1 MATFPITNGVT
12 TYLPAPEGVEVDF
25 ENPRSRHALD
35 HYLIFALLGSLALVC
50 LVQRFYTKHYIV
62 GGLKIDDYLISLAWM
77 ASIAMQS
84 TQIWSVS
91 IGGLCHHAWEMPI
104 SIYTNHML
112 SSYIA
117 APVFIACNGLS
128 KSSLL
133 TFYLRISTQKWFKIS
148 IWAAI
153 AMVCGYTCTIAGLL
167 LFGCR
172 PIRSAWDPYVPGK
185 CVNLPSLYIAI
196 ASANIV
202 SDVVLFIIPIP
213 TVLALK
219 MPVSH
224 KLGAAIMFGIGSI
237 TVATSIV
244 RMAYLPSLLS
254 ADDIPWVAGTANVW
268 SFVEVNLFI
277 ICGSMPTFRRF
288 LHRFAPRV
296 LGSWDSQPS
305 RSKTHE
311 TSASRSRRHNHTGYS
326 QFDDIEMNSISEQ
339 EKQGPNVNVAIGE
352 PTTTLVDCE
361 AASRNSHHG
370 SSSEGIS
377 YTRTFE
383 VQYSNK

>member
-1 MATFPITNGVT
+1 M
-12 TYLPAPEGVEVDF
+12 
-25 ENPRSRHALD
+25 
-35 HYLIFALLGSLALVC
+35 LVC
-50 LVQRFYTKHYIV
+50 GPLHLHSR
-62 GGLKIDDYLISLAWM
+62 GLPTCLHCGI
-77 ASIAMQS
+77 Q
-84 TQIWSVS
+84 Q
-91 IGGLCHHAWEMPI
+91 
-104 SIYTNHML
+104 

-224 KLGAAIMFGIGSI
+224 KLGAAIMFGIGSMYVYHNSLTGLGA
-237 TVATSIV
+237 TV
-244 RMAYLPSLLS
+244 
-254 ADDIPWVAGTANVW
+254 
-268 SFVEVNLFI
+268 
-277 ICGSMPTFRRF
+277 
-288 LHRFAPRV
+288 
-296 LGSWDSQPS
+296 
-305 RSKTHE
+305 
-311 TSASRSRRHNHTGYS
+311 
-326 QFDDIEMNSISEQ
+326 NS
-339 EKQGPNVNVAIGE
+339 V
-352 PTTTLVDCE
+352 
-361 AASRNSHHG
+361 
-370 SSSEGIS
+370 
-377 YTRTFE
+377 
-383 VQYSNK
+383 